1 MQAELEAVQAACE
14 KADSRAAV
22 LAKQVTNV
30 ESQLT
35 EAQENIQ
42 EETRQKLAA
51 LSRQRQAEDEVA
63 SLKEQMEEDEES
75 HKQLESKI
83 TSLTVQVC
91 CTASMM
97 MSTVAKCTLIIRRVE
112 EVIN

>member
-1 MQAELEAVQAACE
+1 VWWCVCCQAELETMQGAYE
-14 KADSRAAV
+14 KAGSQATV
-22 LAKQVTNV
+22 LAKQVATL

-63 SLKEQMEEDEES
+63 NLKEQMEEDEES
-75 HKQLESKI
+75 HKQLENK
-83 TSLTVQVC
+83 LTTLTLQVGFC
-91 CTASMM
+91 
-97 MSTVAKCTLIIRRVE
+97 VVE
-112 EVIN
+112 LVNTKLGSVTR

>member
-1 MQAELEAVQAACE
+1 VQAACE
-14 KADSRAAV
+14 KADRHAAV
-22 LAKQVTNV
+22 LAKQVANM

-63 SLKEQMEEDEES
+63 SLKEQMEEDEEGQ
-75 HKQLESKI
+75 KQLENKNRE
-83 TSLTVQVC
+83 LTQQVGRRHN
-91 CTASMM
+91 
-97 MSTVAKCTLIIRRVE
+97 VLISHSRSC
-112 EVIN
+112 

>member
-1 MQAELEAVQAACE
+1 MCWYACWQAELETVQAACE

-22 LAKQVTNV
+22 LAKQVSTL

-63 SLKEQMEEDEES
+63 SLKEQMEEDEEAQ
-75 HKQLESKI
+75 KQLEHKI
-83 TSLTVQVC
+83 TSLTVQV
-91 CTASMM
+91 
-97 MSTVAKCTLIIRRVE
+97 K
-112 EVIN
+112 